1 MSLNRRLAFAALAA
15 TLIAGPALAQMA
27 PPKVLTDPKAAPAG
41 VYKLDPKH
49 ASATIKVAHMGL
61 SRYTMHFAALSGEF
75 NYDPAHPTA
84 TKVHIAIDPNSI
96 ETGDAAFNKEIAE
109 QFLDT
114 GKFPTLTFDSTK
126 ITEGKDGHGVVDGV
140 LDFHG
145 VKKPVV
151 LHVAYRGFVAMPAMK
166 QERMGFSGETIF
178 KRSEFG
184 ASKYVPLVGDEVE
197 LLIEVEFAK
206 Q

>member
-15 TLIAGPALAQMA
+15 TLIAGPALAQGA
-27 PPKVLTDPKAAPAG
+27 PKVVTDPKAAPAG

-114 GKFPTLTFDSTK
+114 GKFATLTFDSTK
-126 ITEGKDGHGVVDGV
+126 ITEAKDGHGVVDGV

-145 VKKPVV
+145 VKKPVA
-151 LHVAYRGFVAMPAMK
+151 LHVTYRGYVEAMGQK
-166 QERMGFSGETIF
+166 RMGFSGETTF